1 MKIGTR
7 GSKLALVQA
16 TAVAALIEQ
25 GLGVTPEI
33 TIIKTQGDRITD
45 RPFSDMDGRGFF
57 TKEIEEALLLHEID
71 LAVHSFKD
79 VPSVSPEG
87 LVIVAVTEREDPAD
101 LLIIRPEAFKEGL
114 EIPLKLGV
122 SVGTSAVRRSVQLK
136 ALRPDIEIKSLRGN
150 VTTRLQKL
158 RDRNFDAIFLAAA
171 GVNRLGISIDDLFIE
186 RLSPTIFIP
195 SPGQGALA
203 IQMRADDV
211 KYHQIRSLLHHKN
224 TGEATTI
231 EREIMA
237 RFGGGCGLPLGVYAY
252 REKNEWNLHGFW
264 GESGDHPTWAEVK
277 GDRTSELVSEFYRK
291 LKSR

>member
-7 GSKLALVQA
+7 GSKLALAQA
-16 TAVAALIEQ
+16 TKVAAAIERGLI
-25 GLGVTPEI
+25 VTTQVV
-33 TIIKTQGDRITD
+33 TISTQGDRITD

-57 TKEIEEALLLHEID
+57 TNEIEQALLSKEVD

-87 LVIVAVTEREDPAD
+87 LIIAAVTEREDPAD
-101 LLIIRPEAFKEGL
+101 LLIIRPEAYNEGQ

-122 SVGTSAVRRSVQLK
+122 SVGTSAVRRSAQLK
-136 ALRPDIEIKSLRGN
+136 ALRPDIQIRSLRGN

-158 RDRNFDAIFLAAA
+158 RDRNYDAIFLAAA
-171 GVNRLGISIDDLFIE
+171 GVNRLGLDIEEFIVE
-186 RLSPTIFIP
+186 RLSPAVFVP

-211 KYHQIRSLLHHKN
+211 KYQQVRSLLHDQD
-224 TGEATTI
+224 TGEATAI
-231 EREIMA
+231 EREVMA

-252 REKNEWNLHGFW
+252 FDNNEWNLYGFW
-264 GESGDHPTWAEVK
+264 GENHDNQSWAAVK
-277 GDRTSELVSEFYRK
+277 GDRVENLINELFSK
-291 LKSR
+291 LKTG